1 MGKKHFLIL
10 FFCMFVD
17 QLHKFYMIDVYNII
31 SKGVVEVTSF
41 YNHVMVWNRGISF
54 GMFQN
59 HEYSNIF
66 FLFFASLVILF
77 ILYLINN
84 SKDEIEKIFL
94 SVIVGGALGNI
105 IDRIRFKAVADFF
118 DFHIAGYHWPAFNIA
133 DSFVFIGAFG
143 LIGYTLFFGSN
154 ENEKSK

>member
-1 MGKKHFLIL
+1 LKLPVFITMLWCGTAALALPCFKT
-10 FFCMFVD
+10 M
-17 QLHKFYMIDVYNII
+17 NI
-31 SKGVVEVTSF
+31 V
-41 YNHVMVWNRGISF
+41 
-54 GMFQN
+54 
-59 HEYSNIF
+59 IF
-66 FLFFASLVILF
+66 
-77 ILYLINN
+77 
-84 SKDEIEKIFL
+84 FL